1 MSRMIKKKGPRG
13 GDRKKGFYT
22 PKSFGNRQDKYY
34 EYSALQ
40 VLQLKSNNYNK
51 IYQLV

>member
-13 GDRKKGFYT
+13 RQKKGFYT